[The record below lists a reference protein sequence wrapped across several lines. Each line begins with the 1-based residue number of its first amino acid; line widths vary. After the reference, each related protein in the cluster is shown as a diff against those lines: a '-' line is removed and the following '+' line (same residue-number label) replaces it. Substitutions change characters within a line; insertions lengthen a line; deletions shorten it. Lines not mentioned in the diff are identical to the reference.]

1 MFTGIIEGIGTV
13 QGIRAA
19 GESARLIIDLGRLA
33 EGVQLGE
40 SIAVDGAC
48 LTAAQIRQAVVEF
61 DVSRETLA
69 RSTLGGLTQGDKVHL
84 ERALRL
90 GDRLGGHLVLGHV
103 DGVGTISG
111 IEKSSGQMTLTVI
124 APTEIISRL
133 VHKGSVA
140 ISGISLT
147 VASLA
152 EKSFSIAVI
161 PHTLENTTLLS
172 ASVGNKVNLELDIL
186 GKYVERLLGARA
198 QTEAPGSANITRE
211 FLQQHG
217 FE

>member
-19 GESARLIIDLGRLA
+19 GESARLTIDLGRAA

-40 SIAVDGAC
+40 SVAVDGVC
-48 LTAAQIRQAVVEF
+48 LTAAQIRQTVIEF

-69 RSTLGGLTQGDKVHL
+69 RATLGDLVRGDKVNL

-103 DGVGTISG
+103 DGIGAISRS
-111 IEKSSGQMTLTVI
+111 EKSSGQMTLTVT
-124 APTEIISRL
+124 APAEIISRL
-133 VHKGSVA
+133 VRKGSVTV
-140 ISGISLT
+140 SGISLT
-147 VASLA
+147 VAALT
-152 EKSFSIAVI
+152 EKSFAIAVI

-172 ASVGNKVNLELDIL
+172 ASVGDKVNLELDIL

-198 QTEAPGSANITRE
+198 QAETPGRANITE
-211 FLQQHG
+211 DFLAQHG
-217 FE
+217 FK